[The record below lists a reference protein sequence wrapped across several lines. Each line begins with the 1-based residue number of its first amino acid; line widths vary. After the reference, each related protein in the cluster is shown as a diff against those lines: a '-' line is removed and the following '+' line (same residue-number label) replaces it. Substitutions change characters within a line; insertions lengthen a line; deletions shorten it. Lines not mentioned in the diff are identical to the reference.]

1 MIYVGKRICTS
12 SLFDEHPVSMQN
24 TFYVSNTG
32 KTYLPLFLHVFVI
45 GIQYLCKILNTF
57 YISNTGKT
65 NSHVFVISIQY
76 LCTASFS
83 RLVTLALFLAQ
94 LRQHCSCMRTIR
106 RGNLSNLLVWRKGN
120 LSNFPT
126 TRMTKQ
132 NCSKVDSQLQTKK
145 LVAGVLEAKREKN
158 WSGNHC
164 ESWRRAI
171 SISRMGPLLLPH

>member
-1 MIYVGKRICTS
+1 MFFIFTWYLCYLWNINSVYSFSVFVLNISYSYNIMIYVGKRICTS
-12 SLFDEHPVSMQN
+12 SLFDEHPVFMQN

-83 RLVTLALFLAQ
+83 RLVTLALILAQ
-94 LRQHCSCMRTIR
+94 LRQHCSCMKTMR
-106 RGNLSNLLVWRKGN
+106 RANLSNLSNLLVWRKGN

-126 TRMTKQ
+126 FK
-132 NCSKVDSQLQTKK
+132 ND
-145 LVAGVLEAKREKN
+145 EAKLKY
-158 WSGNHC
+158 
-164 ESWRRAI
+164 RRLTA
-171 SISRMGPLLLPH
+171 PD